1 MLLIKSKIITTSV
14 NGLTI
19 NDMEKAI
26 TIRINPPRILN
37 YSVLP
42 MLVVVFDRS
51 HTCDFVARV
60 RDFIAKSRGIEHS
73 AIQKPSCATA
83 NNSRDELCHTR
94 DFVARFKLRDKIAQ

>member
-26 TIRINPPRILN
+26 TIRITPLPRILN
-37 YSVLP
+37 CSVLP
-42 MLVVVFDRS
+42 MLVVVLDRC

-60 RDFIAKSRGIEHS
+60 RDFIAKSHGIEHS
-73 AIQKPSCATA
+73 AIQKQS
-83 NNSRDELCHTR
+83 
-94 DFVARFKLRDKIAQ
+94 